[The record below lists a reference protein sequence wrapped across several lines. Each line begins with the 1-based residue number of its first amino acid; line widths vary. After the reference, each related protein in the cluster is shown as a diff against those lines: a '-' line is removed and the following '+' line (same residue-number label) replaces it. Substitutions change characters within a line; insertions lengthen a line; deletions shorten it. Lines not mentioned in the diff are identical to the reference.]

1 MVENCISSDEKPV
14 GIAGASRRMLK
25 RAIAIAA
32 HDNSVLITGECGSG
46 RKTLAR
52 FIHSMSARGAGPL
65 TCLHGI
71 DATREGLDQALDRTE
86 RATVL
91 LESLSEFS
99 AELQARVVRYLQR
112 PASQR
117 AVRVIATDTADLSE
131 SIRNGSLRNDLYFL
145 VTEMTVQVP
154 PLRQRVEDI
163 LPLAARYL
171 SSPDRPGCGEAL
183 SSGAVDV
190 LRQHSWPGNILE
202 LFNTLRR
209 AALISPSA
217 VIEAEAIELD
227 PITAMHGTSALGLA
241 GRSDNEDERMTIDGR
256 SAFARQRDQAER
268 SILLAALREG
278 RSSQIDVA
286 QRLGISPRTL
296 RYKLARLR
304 SVGMEIPA

>member
-1 MVENCISSDEKPV
+1 MVENCILGADNPV
-14 GIAGASRRMLK
+14 GVAAASRRMLK
-25 RAIAIAA
+25 RAIAIAT

-52 FIHSMSARGAGPL
+52 FIHSKSARGMGSL

-71 DATREGLDQALDRTE
+71 DATRDSLDQALDRMD
-86 RATVL
+86 RGTVL

-99 AELQARVVRYLQR
+99 PDLQARIVRYLQR

-117 AVRVIATDTADLSE
+117 AVRVLAVDAADLSE
-131 SIRNGSLRNDLYFL
+131 SIRNGTLRNDLYFL
-145 VTEMTVQVP
+145 VTELTVQVP
-154 PLRQRVEDI
+154 ALRQRVEDI

-171 SSPDRPGCGEAL
+171 SSPNRPGCGEAL
-183 SSGAVDV
+183 SAGAIDL
-190 LRQHSWPGNILE
+190 LRQHAWPGNILE

-209 AALISPSA
+209 AALISPKS
-217 VIEAEAIELD
+217 VIEAESIELD
-227 PITAMHGTSALGLA
+227 RFSAPQGTWDLGLA
-241 GRSDNEDERMTIDGR
+241 DHADKEEERMTIDGR

-268 SILLAALREG
+268 SILLSALREG